1 LMKGLWPDGS
11 WQAGDL
17 FTRKDR
23 PWSGID
29 FVISLGGDT
38 F

>member
-1 LMKGLWPDGS
+1 MDKYFVMSP
-11 WQAGDL
+11 QAGDL
-17 FTRKDR
+17 FTTKDR
-23 PWSGID
+23 PLSGLD